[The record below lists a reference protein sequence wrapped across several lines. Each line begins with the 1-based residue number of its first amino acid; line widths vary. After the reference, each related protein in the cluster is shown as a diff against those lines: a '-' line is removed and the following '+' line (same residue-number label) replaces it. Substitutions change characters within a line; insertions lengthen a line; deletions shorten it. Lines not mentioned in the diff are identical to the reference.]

1 MANRHYQ
8 INEEFEV
15 TVTFKVK
22 LNQISNY
29 HPLSDEQI
37 KEQIQEAKEE
47 MQSFIED
54 QVVDEYYNE
63 DLTAGTDFCSF
74 EISRAKEDEYIYE
87 VLIDD
92 EGTPFEV
99 NSWIPIATDRIKDP
113 SRIEEY
119 IESGRLRKIKKE
131 A

>member
-29 HPLSDEQI
+29 HPLKDDEIAEQI
-37 KEQIQEAKEE
+37 EEIKSEMKE
-47 MQSFIED
+47 FIEY

-63 DLTAGTDFCSF
+63 DLTAGADFCSF
-74 EISRAKEDEYIYE
+74 EITR
-87 VLIDD
+87 
-92 EGTPFEV
+92 
-99 NSWIPIATDRIKDP
+99 
-113 SRIEEY
+113 
-119 IESGRLRKIKKE
+119 KKE